1 MSKAVLRAEG
11 LCKRFG
17 RLQIVDDL
25 SLEVKPGEVIGLLG
39 PNGSGKTTSLR
50 MMLGLIPPDSG
61 RVTLLGHPP
70 QRFQDQIG
78 YLPEE
83 RGLYPD
89 ERAMGRLRGM
99 SCAEAQRVCPKI
111 VGSPSR
117 CGPTAHSWPT
127 WVGEGIALAH
137 PADKMGTH
145 PDAPWPDV
153 VISLMVLGA
162 CLMATIKAGSVA
174 ASRVLIPGMPVLSIS
189 RPRRRR

>member
-1 MSKAVLRAEG
+1 
-11 LCKRFG
+11 
-17 RLQIVDDL
+17 
-25 SLEVKPGEVIGLLG
+25 
-39 PNGSGKTTSLR
+39 
-50 MMLGLIPPDSG
+50 
-61 RVTLLGHPP
+61 
-70 QRFQDQIG
+70 
-78 YLPEE
+78 
-83 RGLYPD
+83 
-89 ERAMGRLRGM
+89 MGRLRGM

-117 CGPTAHSWPT
+117 RGPTAHSWPT

-174 ASRVLIPGMPVLSIS
+174 ASQVLIPGMPVLSIS